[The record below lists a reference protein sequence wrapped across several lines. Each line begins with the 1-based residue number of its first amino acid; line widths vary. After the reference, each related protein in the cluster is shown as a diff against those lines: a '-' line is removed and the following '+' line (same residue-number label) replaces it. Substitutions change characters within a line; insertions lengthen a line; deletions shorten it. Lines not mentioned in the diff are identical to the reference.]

1 MVVVTMQVDSC
12 SFDQI
17 IVKFVKLVDS
27 VSNSYLG
34 FRMLEADSFAFDWE
48 PPLVFTEEAK
58 QAIMEG
64 NASPVELFGEFMAY
78 SIGPFFPFNFADP
91 SYSFVVHPY
100 LAP

>member
-1 MVVVTMQVDSC
+1 MVVVIILADSC

-34 FRMLEADSFAFDWE
+34 FRMLEADSYAFDLE
-48 PPLVFTEEAK
+48 PPWVFTEEARL
-58 QAIMEG
+58 AIMEG

-78 SIGPFFPFNFADP
+78 SVGPFFPFNFTDP
-91 SYSFVVHPY
+91 SC
-100 LAP
+100 